1 MSNITIERCIAVDHA
16 GWLSLRQ
23 ALWPRSDEEHFKEM
37 CRIVA
42 QSERCASFIAY
53 TGDRLP
59 IGLAEISLRYEHVNG
74 ASDTPAAFLEGLFV
88 VPEFRRRQIASRLVE
103 AAREWAILKGMTEI
117 VSDTTVDNEVSQAL
131 HRALGFTEVGRLV
144 YFRKSLVLD

>member
-1 MSNITIERCIAVDHA
+1 MSSITIERCITVEQS
-16 GWLSLRQ
+16 GWLLLRQ
-23 ALWPRSDEEHFKEM
+23 ALWPRSDTEHLKEM

-42 QSERCASFIAY
+42 QSERCASLVAY
-53 TGDRLP
+53 SSGRQP
-59 IGLAEISLRYEHVNG
+59 IGLAEISVRYEHVNG
-74 ASDTPAAFLEGLFV
+74 ASGSPVAFLEGLYV

-103 AAREWAILKGMTEI
+103 AAIEWAILKGMTEI

-144 YFRKSLVLD
+144 YFRKSLIKD